1 MSRGKRARRD
11 GVTVV
16 AAPSEA
22 LQGPRV
28 GLVANV
34 NRGGAVARNRARRRL
49 REAIRAAHPRLRS
62 DIVVSGGP
70 ETIDMEFQEL
80 VTHVTEALTEAG
92 VECGK

>member
-16 AAPSEA
+16 AAPSGA

-28 GLVANV
+28 GLVTKV
-34 NRGGAVARNRARRRL
+34 NPRGAVARNRARRRL
-49 REAIRAAHPRLRS
+49 REAIRAAHPRPGF
-62 DIVVSGGP
+62 DIVVGGGP

-80 VTHVTEALTEAG
+80 VTQITEALTETG
-92 VECGK
+92 VECGR